1 MGVAL
6 IGTRAFKQ
14 AITGGAFEALAAA
27 TSDQL
32 AVPNFDKGTGA
43 WMLEAWG
50 ADKVSAA
57 DFDIRSP
64 SFHDNIRGLRF
75 AYQPKPA
82 AGNVQQFLPGQI
94 RQPLFATDVLIAEV
108 LGVAADNVGLNWLS
122 YFESLPGAEQRLSSW
137 GELEPRIVN
146 MVGIFVNPTAGAAG
160 DFGANRLLNQDDAR
174 LNANTDYAILGAS
187 AQVAAE
193 TLSIIAP
200 ETSGRR
206 VTMPLGVDE
215 QDSAHWFVN
224 LSAKYNKPLIPIIN
238 SNNAPNVVL
247 QCADCNGATV
257 PHVTVLMAELS

>member
-6 IGTRAFKQ
+6 VGTRAFKQ

-27 TSDQL
+27 TGDSL
-32 AVPNFDKGTGA
+32 AVPNFDKGTRA

-50 ADKVSAA
+50 ADSTSAA

-64 SFHDNIRGLRF
+64 SLHDNIRGIRF

-82 AGNVQQFLPGQI
+82 AGNVQQFLPGII
-94 RQPLFATDVLIAEV
+94 RQPLYATDVLIAEV
-108 LGVAADNVGLNWLS
+108 SGTAADKVGLNYLS
-122 YFESLPGAEQRLSSW
+122 YFESLPGADQRLTSW
-137 GELEPRIVN
+137 GEIEGRIVN

-160 DFGANRLLNQDDAR
+160 DFGANRLLNQDDSR

-187 AQVAAE
+187 SQISAE

-206 VTMPLGVDE
+206 ITLPLGIDE
-215 QDSAHWFVN
+215 QDGAHWFAN
-224 LSAKYNKPLIPIIN
+224 LSAKYNLPLIPIIN
-238 SNNAPNVVL
+238 SNNAGNVVL
-247 QCADCNGATV
+247 QAADCVGATV

>member
-43 WMLEAWG
+43 WMLESWG
-50 ADKVSAA
+50 ADKIGVA

-108 LGVAADNVGLNWLS
+108 SGTAADNVGLNWLS

-160 DFGANRLLNQDDAR
+160 DYGANRLLNQDDAR

-187 AQVAAE
+187 SQISAE
-193 TLSIIAP
+193 VLSFIAP

-206 VTMPLGVDE
+206 VTMPLGIDE

-247 QCADCNGATV
+247 QVADCNGATV

>member
-1 MGVAL
+1 MGQAL
-6 IGTRAFKQ
+6 IGTRALKQ
-14 AITGGAFEALAAA
+14 NIAGGAFEALAAA

-50 ADKVSAA
+50 ATSAAAA

-64 SFHDNIRGLRF
+64 SMHDNIRGLRF

-94 RQPLFATDVLIAEV
+94 RQPLYATDVLIAEV
-108 LGVAADNVGLNWLS
+108 NGTATNNTGLNWLS
-122 YFESLPGAEQRLSSW
+122 YFESLPGADQRLTSW
-137 GELEPRIVN
+137 GEIEPRIVN
-146 MVGIFVNPTAGAAG
+146 MVGIFVGPTAGAAG
-160 DFGANRLLNQDDAR
+160 DWGANRLLNQDDAR
-174 LNANTDYAILGAS
+174 LNANTDYALLGAS
-187 AQVAAE
+187 SQIAAE
-193 TLSIIAP
+193 ALSYIAP

-206 VTMPLGVDE
+206 IIQPLAVDE

-238 SNNAPNVVL
+238 SNNAPNTVL
-247 QCADCNGATV
+247 QVADCNGATV